1 MAVRELTNDEQAE
14 VVRLLREAVEADSRS
29 ARAKRQKSNLTKLEP
44 APLATLSLALAKKRR
59 WRVSRQWKRL
69 PD

>member
-1 MAVRELTNDEQAE
+1 MTLPDLTEGQKAELM
-14 VVRLLREAVEADSRS
+14 RLLRETIEAHPRS
-29 ARAKRQKSNLTKLEP
+29 ARAKRLKTIVATLEP

-59 WRVSRQWKRL
+59 RHPSRKRMRL